1 MKTALPSRFKLGLP
15 AVALGLGMGLAS
27 LSGTAMAQEELK
39 LYNWSDYIAEGTIE
53 RFEKETGIKVT
64 YDVYDSNETLEAK
77 LLAGNS
83 GYDLVVPSSHFM
95 ALQIQAGIFQPLD
108 KSMLPNMVHLDPSL
122 MDTLKKKDP
131 DNKYGIPYLWG
142 TTGIGYN
149 PEQVKAALGEDAPV
163 NSWELIFNPK
173 YMEKLQSCGVT
184 FLDSPDEMFP
194 FAQIYAGMAPNSNNR
209 NDFKPSS
216 PGVKALKAAR
226 PYLKQ
231 FTSSQYI
238 NDLANGDSC
247 VAVGYSGDIFQAAA
261 RAEEAG
267 NGIVVEYSIP
277 KEGSEVWFDMLLIPA
292 DAKNAAN
299 AHKFINYLLRPDVI
313 AEITDYVWYANP
325 NKDATDLIDQEIAGN
340 PAIYPTPETKAN
352 LFISEQIQPKIAK
365 IRNRVWSDIK
375 AGR

>member
-1 MKTALPSRFKLGLP
+1 MKTALTSPFKLGLS
-15 AVALGLGMGLAS
+15 AVALSLAAF
-27 LSGTAMAQEELK
+27 SGATQAQEELK

-95 ALQIQAGIFQPLD
+95 ALQIKAGIFQPLD
-108 KSMLPNMVHLDPSL
+108 KSLLPNMAHLDPSL

-131 DNKYGIPYLWG
+131 DNSHGIPYLWG

-163 NSWELIFNPK
+163 DSWELIFNPK

-194 FAQIYAGMAPNSNNR
+194 FALIYAGMNPKSTDR
-209 NDFKPSS
+209 KDFKPTS
-216 PGVKALKAAR
+216 PAAKALKAVR
-226 PYLKQ
+226 PYVKQ

-247 VAVGYSGDIFQAAA
+247 VAVGYSGDIFQAAT
-261 RAEEAG
+261 RAEEAD
-267 NGIVVEYSIP
+267 NGVVVEYSIP

-292 DAKNAAN
+292 DAKNAKN
-299 AHKFINYLLRPDVI
+299 AHRFINFVMQPDVI

-325 NKDATDLIDQEIAGN
+325 NKDATSLIDQEIANN

-352 LFISEQIQPKIAK
+352 LFISEQVDPNIAK
-365 IRNRVWSDIK
+365 VRNRVWTEIK